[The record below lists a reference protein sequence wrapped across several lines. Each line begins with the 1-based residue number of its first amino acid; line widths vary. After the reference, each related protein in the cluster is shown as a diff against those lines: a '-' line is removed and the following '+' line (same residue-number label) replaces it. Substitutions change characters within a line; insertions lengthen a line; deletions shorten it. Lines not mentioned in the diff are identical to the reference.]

1 MLHEDLNGSTEH
13 QPGSDQFGLKQYNK
27 SLASLNRYL
36 STANDKSVDIVL
48 ICCILFVSF
57 DSFRGDYLIAGKHLQ
72 CGLKIL
78 SNSRRDPLNLKSRC
92 ENIVSV
98 LVELYIQLKSIL
110 DENIDLCDPT
120 TGAVY
125 VPKRFSSPSE
135 AWNTLNSI
143 TSLAFDVRPVEV
155 LNAETRNKQISYW
168 NDRLIM
174 CRCLSSGKLGL
185 ISFHI

>member
-57 DSFRGDYLIAGKHLQ
+57 DSLRGDYLIAGKHLQ

-78 SNSRRDPLNLKSRC
+78 CSSRRDPLNLKSRC

-98 LVELYIQLKSIL
+98 LVELYI
-110 DENIDLCDPT
+110 
-120 TGAVY
+120 
-125 VPKRFSSPSE
+125 
-135 AWNTLNSI
+135 
-143 TSLAFDVRPVEV
+143 
-155 LNAETRNKQISYW
+155 
-168 NDRLIM
+168 
-174 CRCLSSGKLGL
+174 
-185 ISFHI
+185 